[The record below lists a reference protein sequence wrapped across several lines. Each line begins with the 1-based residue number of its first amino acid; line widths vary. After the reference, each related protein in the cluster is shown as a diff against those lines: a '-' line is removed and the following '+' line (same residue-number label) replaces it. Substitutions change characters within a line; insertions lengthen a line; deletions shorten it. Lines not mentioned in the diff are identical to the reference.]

1 MKIKTV
7 CEVTGL
13 TDRTIRYYIEE
24 RLISPTYTE
33 NYLGRKAF
41 DFSDKDIDTLKHI
54 SLLRRFDFT
63 IEEIRRI
70 IVDASSSNDIISDV
84 KRRTEEAVS
93 QGEEKLRILS
103 RLHSNQAYTL
113 EQLAEELSKPPI
125 SLPEHKELAKRNPK
139 KTVFALVE
147 TGLTL
152 LLVWAPFV
160 FSLFGVISSFRENLY
175 PVFNTF
181 CIAGTLVTL
190 LPSVAVLL
198 LSRAKRVW
206 TKIVKW
212 ILLFL
217 CILSFPINFLFS
229 CCIISKSETMD
240 IRNYCK
246 FDPDCSANRNL
257 FFDELFPDS
266 PHYFVS
272 EKQPNGNYKTVYLDA
287 HYYYCNRIAMDYT
300 YDIYAQ
306 WPLEEEEFNKEVSRV
321 QALYE
326 SHTTEPYYKYEII
339 QQGNYTCLF
348 RYSCYADTDVPF
360 EEVTDSYTYY
370 IFAYDETNLV
380 VRYITCYSLADDL
393 FQPFYLSLD
402 W

>member
-84 KRRTEEAVS
+84 KRRTEKAVS

-125 SLPEHKELAKRNPK
+125 SLPEHKESVEHNLL
-139 KTVFALVE
+139 KTVLSIIKKL
-147 TGLTL
+147 LTFFI
-152 LLVWAPFV
+152 VWMPFV
-160 FSLFGVISSFRENLY
+160 ISLFGVISSFRENLY
-175 PVFNTF
+175 PVFDTF
-181 CIAGTLVTL
+181 CIVATLVTL
-190 LPSVAVLL
+190 LPSVAVLY
-198 LSRAKRVW
+198 LSRVKRLR
-206 TKIVKW
+206 TKIVKR
-212 ILLFL
+212 ILLIL
-217 CILSFPINFLFS
+217 CILSLPMNLLFS
-229 CCIISKSETMD
+229 LNIISKSETMD

-257 FFDELFPDS
+257 FFEELFPGG
-266 PHYFVS
+266 PHFSVN
-272 EKQPNGNYKTVYLDA
+272 EKQPDGHYKTVYLDA
-287 HYYYCNRIAMDYT
+287 HYYYCHRVGIEYAD
-300 YDIYAQ
+300 DIYAQ
-306 WPLEEEEFNKEVSRV
+306 WPLEKEEFDKEVSRV
-321 QALYE
+321 QALYD
-326 SHTTEPYYKYEII
+326 SHTMEPYYKYEII

-348 RYSCYADTDVPF
+348 LYDCYAKNDAPF
-360 EEVTDSYTYY
+360 EKATDSYTYY

-380 VRYITCYSLADDL
+380 VRYIMCYSLADDL